1 MCGVDKSRW
10 SNKARQV
17 DKKICDLH
25 KNHQILFVERTFPA
39 VDPNY
44 NQTPDMI
51 VKSMAYWK
59 KSMVDMMMMVI
70 MGSDPS
76 VGCLLLV
83 GGGGEAHLASGNI
96 PVPAITIP
104 LASPYDLHC
113 NAQV

>member
-17 DKKICDLH
+17 DRKICDLH
-25 KNHQILFVERTFPA
+25 KNHQILFVERTFPV

-59 KSMVDMMMMVI
+59 KSMVNMMMMVI
-70 MGSDPS
+70 MGSDLS

-83 GGGGEAHLASGNI
+83 GGGEAHLASGNI
-96 PVPAITIP
+96 PVPAITPHPPWNPHVITI
-104 LASPYDLHC
+104 
-113 NAQV
+113 